1 MIYTIKVNIGNA
13 SVRDEWEVLF
23 TLSILKISKRG
34 SIFMAE
40 NPIVEKINALWE
52 EQKATLDKRD
62 EALKKDHTAAISD
75 LKEMLAKQDEDFK
88 KYKAEA
94 DEEIKRL
101 KISSAPSGDPKTRE
115 DMVKS
120 AFFRTVHK
128 TNYQDLPEE
137 SKSALIEAEMR
148 AAKAYGLPKSEME
161 MKTLLSGIDTYGG
174 IFVPVEVEQDILK
187 LARDDS
193 AIYRLAEKK
202 TTGTSSYERPVRLSE
217 SSAVWTGEVE
227 TRRETKT
234 PDYGQLKWDVH
245 TLMAKPTLSSELI
258 EDSYVD
264 IEAELMDSTRI
275 AFGETIAHAHVW
287 GNGVKKPFGILAYPV
302 AEQTG
307 KAGVDWGKLGFAK
320 TGKAGAFLP
329 YDPASKDKGPADC
342 LIDMTTF
349 LKRGYR
355 QGANWLMNSFTES
368 SVRKLKDNDGNYLW
382 QPSLQMGKPNTLLGY
397 NIEID
402 ENMPDIE
409 ANAFSVAF
417 GNFRKGY
424 LVVERRGMRIQRDT
438 VTKAPLVIF
447 NIDLRTGGGIQNF
460 EAIKLLKFA
469 A

>member
-1 MIYTIKVNIGNA
+1 
-13 SVRDEWEVLF
+13 
-23 TLSILKISKRG
+23 
-34 SIFMAE
+34 MAE
-40 NPIVEKINALWE
+40 NTIIDKINALWE
-52 EQKATLDKRD
+52 EQKAALDKRD
-62 EALKKDHTAAISD
+62 ELLKKDSSAAISE

-137 SKSALIEAEMR
+137 SKSALIEAEML
-148 AAKAYGLPKSEME
+148 AAKAYGLPKSETE

-174 IFVPVEVEQDILK
+174 IFVPVEVERDILK

-320 TGKAGAFLP
+320 TGKTGAFLP

-402 ENMPDIE
+402 ENMPDIG
-409 ANAFSVAF
+409 NDAFSIAF

-447 NIDLRTGGGIQNF
+447 NIDLRTGGGVQNF

>member
-34 SIFMAE
+34 SVFMAE
-40 NPIVEKINALWE
+40 NTIIDKINALWE
-52 EQKATLDKRD
+52 EQKAALDKRD
-62 EALKKDHTAAISD
+62 ELLKKDSSAAISD

-94 DEEIKRL
+94 DEEVKRL

-148 AAKAYGLPKSEME
+148 AAKAYGLPKSETE

-174 IFVPVEVEQDILK
+174 IFVPVEVERDILK

-202 TTGTSSYERPVRLSE
+202 TTGTSSYERPVRLAE
-217 SSAVWTGEVE
+217 ANAVWTGEVE
-227 TRRETKT
+227 TRKETRT
-234 PDYGQLKWDVH
+234 SEYGQLKWDVH

-320 TGKAGAFLP
+320 TGKSGAFNTTN
-329 YDPASKDKGPADC
+329 ATDC

-397 NIEID
+397 NVEID

>member
-1 MIYTIKVNIGNA
+1 MP
-13 SVRDEWEVLF
+13 
-23 TLSILKISKRG
+23 
-34 SIFMAE
+34 AE
-40 NPIVEKINALWE
+40 NPIIEKINVLWE
-52 EQKATLDKRD
+52 EQKKTLDKRD
-62 EALKKDHTAAISD
+62 EILRKDSAAAVSD
-75 LKEMLAKQDEDFK
+75 LKEMIAKQDEAFK

-101 KISSAPSGDPKTRE
+101 KISNAPSGDPKSRE
-115 DMVKS
+115 EMIKS

-128 TNYQDLPEE
+128 TNYQELSEE
-137 SKSALIEAEMR
+137 LKSALIDAEIR
-148 AAKAYGLPKSEME
+148 ASKAYGLLKTENE
-161 MKTLLSGIDTYGG
+161 MKTMLSGIDTYGG
-174 IFVPVEVEQDILK
+174 IFVPVEVERDILK
-187 LARDDS
+187 LVRDDS

-202 TTGTSSYERPVRLSE
+202 TTGTSSYERPVRLAE
-217 SSAVWTGEVE
+217 ASAVWTGEVE
-227 TRRETKT
+227 SRKETGT
-234 PDYGQLKWDVH
+234 PEYGQLKWDVH
-245 TLMAKPTLSSELI
+245 TLMAKPALSSELI

-264 IEAELMDSTRI
+264 IESELMDSTRI
-275 AFGETIAHAHVW
+275 TFGETIAYAHVW
-287 GNGVKKPFGILAYPV
+287 GNGVKKPYGILAYPN

-307 KAGVDWGKLGFAK
+307 KAGVDWGKIGYAK
-320 TGKAGAFLP
+320 TGKSGGFV
-329 YDPASKDKGPADC
+329 STGTDKAPADC

-368 SVRKLKDNDGNYLW
+368 TVRKLKDSDGNYLW

-397 NIEID
+397 TVEID
-402 ENMPDIE
+402 ENMPDIA
-409 ANAFSVAF
+409 ANSFSIAF

-447 NIDLRTGGGIQNF
+447 NIDLRTGGGVQNY